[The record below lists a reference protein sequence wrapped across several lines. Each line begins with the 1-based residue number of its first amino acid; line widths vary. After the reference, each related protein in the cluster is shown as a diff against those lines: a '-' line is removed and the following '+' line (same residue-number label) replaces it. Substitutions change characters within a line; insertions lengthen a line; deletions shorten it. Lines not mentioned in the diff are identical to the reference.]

1 MVVVQGQ
8 RSGGPCGVM
17 RSLWLWNQVD
27 LGFNLGFISYFQSD
41 FGKITYLGLDVAF
54 VKLG

>member
-1 MVVVQGQ
+1 MV
-8 RSGGPCGVM
+8 RARDPGGPCGVM

-27 LGFNLGFISYFQSD
+27 LSFNLGVITYSQSD